1 MSDAASPPLCGC
13 ARARHTPGL
22 PVDDALLRIVAIDD
36 HPGWSEIYCRCTGCG
51 RRWRVERD
59 TSYHY
64 PTYQWNDV
72 SQEASLAP
80 RFASDAAVASAASEF
95 PAASGAAE
103 SPPAPS
109 RAEREAAALAALA
122 ERVGARPAGNGCAG
136 CRAVD
141 AGEDYAGTA
150 LPAALDAALP
160 ALGTLDHCTLRQC
173 RQCGALVSQSWFGP
187 SAADDLLGQETR
199 TVLRRT
205 TLDEV
210 RRLIATERKLSVG

>member
-1 MSDAASPPLCGC
+1 MSHAASPPLCGC
-13 ARARHTPGL
+13 ARARLTPGL

-36 HPGWSEIYCRCTGCG
+36 HPGWSEIYCRCSGCG

-72 SQEASLAP
+72 SQDAVLAA
-80 RFASDAAVASAASEF
+80 RFAGDAAVAYVASMF
-95 PAASGAAE
+95 PAASDAE
-103 SPPAPS
+103 PAPAAS
-109 RAEREAAALAALA
+109 RAEREAEALAALA
-122 ERVGARPAGNGCAG
+122 AHLSARPIGSGCQACG
-136 CRAVD
+136 PVD
-141 AGEDYAGTA
+141 TGGGYEGAA

-160 ALGTLDHCTLRQC
+160 VLGVLAHQSLRQC
-173 RQCGALVSQSWFGP
+173 AQCGALVSQSWFGP